1 MARYAI
7 GDIQGCFKSL
17 ECLLTRLSFNP
28 QHDELWFAGDLVNR
42 GPDSLECLRFIKNL
56 GPTARVVLGNHDL
69 HLLAIHAS
77 EKAPKR
83 KDTLL
88 QILDAPDCDQLMLWL
103 RQQPLMI
110 WDAESDFVMVHAG
123 VPAMWGIPEAFKL
136 SQEVSAILKSE
147 NHAAFF
153 EVMYGNSPDNWAN
166 ELTGMTRLRVI
177 TNYFTR
183 MRFIRSDG
191 ALDFSA
197 KETLDSAPEGFIP
210 WFQEARIDQT
220 TILFGHWA
228 ALTGVTE
235 NTQFQALDTG
245 CVWGGSLTAMNIDTG
260 ERTSCECSKDS
271 L

>member
-1 MARYAI
+1 MARFAI
-7 GDIQGCFKSL
+7 GDIQGCFNSFK
-17 ECLLTRLSFNP
+17 CLLARLSFNP
-28 QHDELWFAGDLVNR
+28 LYDELWLAGDLVNR
-42 GPDSLECLRFIKNL
+42 GPNSLECLRFIKNL
-56 GPTARVVLGNHDL
+56 GTSARVVLGNHDL

-77 EKAPKR
+77 EKSPKR

-88 QILDAPDCDQLMLWL
+88 QILEAPDCDELMHWL
-103 RQQPLMI
+103 RQQPLMV
-110 WDAESDFVMVHAG
+110 WDADSDLVMVHAG
-123 VPAMWGIPEAFKL
+123 VPAMWSMPEAFKL
-136 SQEVSAILKSE
+136 SQEVSAILKCE
-147 NHAAFF
+147 DHVAFF
-153 EVMYGNSPDNWAN
+153 DVMYGNEPDNWSNDLA
-166 ELTGMTRLRVI
+166 GMTRLRVI

-197 KETLDSAPEGFIP
+197 KETLDSAPDRFIP
-210 WFQEARIDQT
+210 WFQETRTDQT

-260 ERTSCECSKDS
+260 ERTSCECSKEN

>member
-17 ECLLTRLSFNP
+17 KGLLARLSFNP
-28 QHDELWFAGDLVNR
+28 LHDELWFAGDLVNR
-42 GPDSLECLRFIKNL
+42 GPDSLECVRFIKNL
-56 GPTARVVLGNHDL
+56 GASARVVLGNHDL

-77 EKAPKR
+77 EQSPKR

-88 QILDAPDCDQLMLWL
+88 QILQAPDCDELMLWL
-103 RQQPLMI
+103 RQQALMV

-123 VPAMWGIPEAFKL
+123 IPAMWSISEAFKL
-136 SQEVSAILKSE
+136 SQEVSAVLKSD
-147 NHAAFF
+147 HHVDFF
-153 EVMYGNSPDNWAN
+153 EVMYGNDPDNWSN
-166 ELTGMTRLRVI
+166 NLTGMTRLRVI

-197 KETLDSAPEGFIP
+197 KETLDSAPDGFIP
-210 WFQEARIDQT
+210 WFQEARTEQT

-228 ALTGVTE
+228 ALTGVTK
-235 NTQFQALDTG
+235 NAQFQALDTG